1 MKDWIVLI
9 IVQIE
14 ILAFV
19 LIFALGV
26 NELNKRTLVLESELA
41 YVKTELSISSK
52 KIAELQSEVV
62 FLKGDNAVTRKIV
75 DDTICGW

>member
-9 IVQIE
+9 IVQLE

-19 LIFALGV
+19 LMFALGLSSLEARV
-26 NELNKRTLVLESELA
+26 STLESELIT
-41 YVKTELSISSK
+41 VKQELVENTKAID
-52 KIAELQSEVV
+52 ELQGEVI

-75 DDTICGW
+75 DDAINGW

>member
-19 LIFALGV
+19 LIFALGA